1 MDEPMASVPAPHA
14 TLKSASRLR
23 LFFEWLPFRFPFSL
37 AWLASCPNRC
47 PFFFLFQVVVTRG
60 GMRRPASPCEQTAV
74 QIRHLANCDEGERL
88 ANCDEGERRS
98 NRPTDPPAQ
107 CAVMIGCT
115 GSCGDRRQQF
125 PAAEGAVVPSRWG
138 GRSRCRRA
146 PRAWPRAT
154 PRAVPLPPHA
164 PTRLR
169 ESSGTHSTTHQPHL
183 DQNS

>member
-1 MDEPMASVPAPHA
+1 MEQKWGVAGSNPGKSDQNERTRTSEFSETPLFLIKSLSQIKKARRVHRPRSRGFVPGVWG
-14 TLKSASRLR
+14 L
-23 LFFEWLPFRFPFSL
+23 
-37 AWLASCPNRC
+37 
-47 PFFFLFQVVVTRG
+47 TR
-60 GMRRPASPCEQTAV
+60 EHT
-74 QIRHLANCDEGERL
+74 
-88 ANCDEGERRS
+88 
-98 NRPTDPPAQ
+98 